1 MTGYFNDKN
10 MAVITSRY
18 VLFDKA
24 PILCVFHNKD
34 GIWEFYGKEELTR
47 DDDYRVISIEEL
59 INLDLTI
66 LELSLMPPYCFAK
79 RNAKNEPWEIHTETK
94 AIKNK

>member
-1 MTGYFNDKN
+1 MNGYFNDKN

-18 VLFDKA
+18 VLFDKT
-24 PILCVFHNKD
+24 PILCVFHNTD

-47 DDDYRVISIEEL
+47 DDDYMVISIEEI

-66 LELSLMPPYCFAK
+66 LELSLMPPCYFEK
-79 RNAKNEPWEIHTETK
+79 KKKKNESWEIHTETK
-94 AIKNK
+94 VTK

>member
-18 VLFDKA
+18 VLFDKT
-24 PILCVFHNKD
+24 PILCVFHNTD

-47 DDDYRVISIEEL
+47 DDDYMVISIEEI

-66 LELSLMPPYCFAK
+66 LELSLMPPCYFAT
-79 RNAKNEPWEIHTETK
+79 RNAKNESWEIHTETK
-94 AIKNK
+94 VTK